1 MSFFGVSY
9 QVSSQHQ
16 VSSGVIAHRL
26 STIRH
31 ADCICVIER
40 GVVIE
45 RGTHEELLGTAGAYE
60 KLCRRQMESSVSR
73 VPSGVG
79 LDAN

>member
-1 MSFFGVSY
+1 MMNAIRC
-9 QVSSQHQ
+9 HQ

-60 KLCRRQMESSVSR
+60 KLYRRQMESS
-73 VPSGVG
+73 P
-79 LDAN
+79 

>member
-45 RGTHEELLGTAGAYE
+45 RGTHEELLGTAGAHE
-60 KLCRRQMESSVSR
+60 KLYRRQMESS
-73 VPSGVG
+73 P
-79 LDAN
+79 

>member
-1 MSFFGVSY
+1 MSFFGVSLSG
-9 QVSSQHQ
+9 VIRCHQ
-16 VSSGVIAHRL
+16 VSSAHRL

-60 KLCRRQMESSVSR
+60 KLYRRQLESS
-73 VPSGVG
+73 P
-79 LDAN
+79 